1 MLNALEVV
9 TTVVVGLMVGVEF
22 SVAFI
27 MNRILDALPEDS
39 GQLGHAHGGRMLGA
53 LMPFWYIG
61 SLVLSAIWAVAGW
74 HHHGAGLVV
83 TAAGLLILS
92 VVMSILLLVPINNRN
107 KTWTPRTGPPTG
119 RSSCTAGTATTT
131 SASPSSSPRSP
142 CWSPPSSECLP
153 LRSHSCD
160 PGKPHTSIGRVHAA

>member
-1 MLNALEVV
+1 MLTTLEVV

-39 GQLGHAHGGRMLGA
+39 SQLGHAHGGRMLGA

-74 HHHGAGLVV
+74 DHHGARLVV
-83 TAAGLLILS
+83 TAAGLLIVS
-92 VVMSILLLVPINNRN
+92 VVMSLLLLVPINNRN
-107 KTWTPRTGPPTG
+107 KTWTPENRPADWKQQLH
-119 RSSCTAGTATTT
+119 RWERYHYA
-131 SASPSSSPRSP
+131 
-142 CWSPPSSECLP
+142 
-153 LRSHSCD
+153 
-160 PGKPHTSIGRVHAA
+160 RVAVIIAAFALLACALV

>member
-1 MLNALEVV
+1 MLTALEVF
-9 TTVVVGLMVGVEF
+9 TTVVVGVLVGVEF

-61 SLVLSAIWAVAGW
+61 SVVLAAIWAVAGW
-74 HHHGAGLVV
+74 HRHGAGLVV

-92 VVMSILLLVPINNRN
+92 VIMSILLLVPINNRN
-107 KTWTPRTGPPTG
+107 KTWTPDNRPADWKQQLD
-119 RSSCTAGTATTT
+119 RWN
-131 SASPSSSPRSP
+131 RY
-142 CWSPPSSECLP
+142 
-153 LRSHSCD
+153 HYV
-160 PGKPHTSIGRVHAA
+160 RVAVLIAAFALLAAALA